1 MGTSPAK
8 PMSKIIV
15 IGSSNTDM
23 VIVSDR
29 LPKPGETI
37 LGGQFLLN
45 PGGKGANQA
54 VAAAKLGGETHFVC
68 KVGNDV
74 FGEMARNQFIETGI
88 HSEFV
93 QTDLANPSGVALINV
108 DAQGENC
115 ITVASGANG
124 TLSKADIDNASILFD
139 KENILLIQLE
149 IPLDSVWYA
158 VEKAAHAGMKVI
170 LNPAPA
176 AQIPDHIYPYLFA
189 ITPNETEIELLTGIA
204 VSRLD
209 DAKKAA
215 VLLIEKGVAHVIITL
230 GAQGAYYQSAQD
242 ELFVPT
248 QAVKA
253 VDTTAAGDCF
263 NGALAVALSQQKS
276 WLDAINFSCRAATY
290 SVMHAGAQASMPKL
304 SDL

>member
-1 MGTSPAK
+1 
-8 PMSKIIV
+8 MSKIIV

-23 VIVSDR
+23 VIVSER

-74 FGEMARNQFIETGI
+74 FGEMARKQFIDIGI

-93 QTDLANPSGVALINV
+93 QTDPSQPSGVALINV

-124 TLSKADIDNASILFD
+124 NLSQVDIDQASILFEIGD
-139 KENILLIQLE
+139 ILLIQLE
-149 IPLDSVWYA
+149 IPLESVWYA
-158 VEKAAHAGMKVI
+158 VEKAAQKGVNVI

-176 AQIPDHIYPYLFA
+176 AKIPDHIYPYLFA

-204 VSRLD
+204 VTHLD

-215 VLLIEKGVAHVIITL
+215 DQLLQKGAKNVIITL
-230 GAQGAYYQSAQD
+230 GAQGAFYKSANE

-263 NGALAVALSQQKS
+263 NGALAVALAHQKS
-276 WLDAINFSCRAATY
+276 WLDALAFSCRAATF
-290 SVMHAGAQASMPKL
+290 SVMHAGAQASMPTL

>member
-1 MGTSPAK
+1 
-8 PMSKIIV
+8 MSKIIV

-23 VIVSDR
+23 VIVSER

-54 VAAAKLGGETHFVC
+54 VAAAKLGGKTHFVC

-74 FGEMARNQFIETGI
+74 FGEMARKQFIDIGI

-93 QTDLANPSGVALINV
+93 QTDPNQPSGVALINV

-124 TLSKADIDNASILFD
+124 NLSQADIDQASILFETGD
-139 KENILLIQLE
+139 ILLIQLE
-149 IPLDSVWYA
+149 IPLESVWYA
-158 VEKAAHAGMKVI
+158 VEKAAQKGVNVI

-176 AQIPDHIYPYLFA
+176 AKIPDHIYPYLFA
-189 ITPNETEIELLTGIA
+189 LTPNETEIEMLTGIA
-204 VSRLD
+204 VTHLD

-215 VLLIEKGVAHVIITL
+215 DQLLQKGVNHVIITL
-230 GAQGAYYQSAQD
+230 GAQGAFYKSANE

-263 NGALAVALSQQKS
+263 NGALAVALSHQKS
-276 WLDAINFSCRAATY
+276 WLDALAFSCRAATF
-290 SVMHAGAQASMPKL
+290 SVMHAGAQASMATL

>member
-1 MGTSPAK
+1 
-8 PMSKIIV
+8 MSKIIV

-74 FGEMARNQFIETGI
+74 FGEMARKQFIETGI

-93 QTDLANPSGVALINV
+93 QTDSENPSGVALINV
-108 DAQGENC
+108 DAHGENC

-124 TLSKADIDNASILFD
+124 SLSKADVDNASILFE

-149 IPLDSVWYA
+149 IPLESVWYA
-158 VEKAAHAGMKVI
+158 IEKAAKSGMKVI

-176 AQIPDHIYPYLFA
+176 AQIPDRVYPHLFA

-204 VSRLD
+204 VTHLD
-209 DAKKAA
+209 EAKKAA
-215 VLLIEKGVAHVIITL
+215 AQLIEKGVQHVIITL
-230 GAQGAYYQSAQD
+230 GAQGAFYQSAHD

-290 SVMHAGAQASMPKL
+290 SVMHAGAQASMPELKNL
-304 SDL
+304 

>member
-8 PMSKIIV
+8 PMPKIIV

-23 VIVSDR
+23 VIVSER

-124 TLSKADIDNASILFD
+124 NLSKADIDNASILFEAD
-139 KENILLIQLE
+139 DILLIQLE
-149 IPLDSVWYA
+149 IPLESVWYA
-158 VEKAAHAGMKVI
+158 IEQAARMGVKVI

-176 AQIPDHIYPYLFA
+176 AKIPDHIYPYLFA
-189 ITPNETEIELLTGIA
+189 LTPNETEIELLTGIA
-204 VSRLD
+204 VTNLEE
-209 DAKKAA
+209 AKKAA
-215 VLLIEKGVAHVIITL
+215 NILLNKGVQNVIITL
-230 GAQGAYYQSAQD
+230 GAQGAYYQSVHD

-263 NGALAVALSQQKS
+263 NGALAVALANQKS
-276 WLDAINFSCRAATY
+276 WSDALTFSCRAATY

>member
-1 MGTSPAK
+1 
-8 PMSKIIV
+8 MSKIIV

-68 KVGNDV
+68 NVGNDV
-74 FGEMARNQFIETGI
+74 FGEMARKQFIETGI

-93 QTDLANPSGVALINV
+93 QTDSKNPSGVALINV
-108 DAQGENC
+108 DAHGENC

-124 TLSKADIDNASILFD
+124 SLSKADIDNASILFE

-149 IPLDSVWYA
+149 IPLESVWYA
-158 VEKAAHAGMKVI
+158 IEKAAKSGMKVI

-176 AQIPDHIYPYLFA
+176 AQIPDHVYPHLFA

-204 VSRLD
+204 VTHLD
-209 DAKKAA
+209 EAKKAA
-215 VLLIEKGVAHVIITL
+215 AQLIEKGVQHVIITL
-230 GAQGAYYQSAQD
+230 GAQGAFYQSAHD

-290 SVMHAGAQASMPKL
+290 SVMHAGAQASMPELKNL
-304 SDL
+304 

>member
-1 MGTSPAK
+1 
-8 PMSKIIV
+8 MSKIIV

-74 FGEMARNQFIETGI
+74 FGEMARKQFIETGI

-93 QTDLANPSGVALINV
+93 QTDSENPSGVALINV
-108 DAQGENC
+108 DAHGENC

-124 TLSKADIDNASILFD
+124 SLSKDDIDNTSVLFE

-149 IPLDSVWYA
+149 IPLESVWYA
-158 VEKAAHAGMKVI
+158 IEKAAKSGMKVI

-176 AQIPDHIYPYLFA
+176 AQIPDHVYPHLFA
-189 ITPNETEIELLTGIA
+189 ITPNETDIELLTGSA
-204 VSRLD
+204 VTHLD
-209 DAKKAA
+209 EAKKAA
-215 VLLIEKGVAHVIITL
+215 AHLIEKGVQHVIITL
-230 GAQGAYYQSAQD
+230 GAQGAFYQSAHD

-290 SVMHAGAQASMPKL
+290 SVMHAGAQASMPELKNL
-304 SDL
+304 

>member
-1 MGTSPAK
+1 
-8 PMSKIIV
+8 MSKIIV

-23 VIVSDR
+23 VIVSER

-74 FGEMARNQFIETGI
+74 FGEMARKQFIETGI

-93 QTDLANPSGVALINV
+93 QTDPKNPSGVALINV
-108 DAQGENC
+108 DAHGENC

-124 TLSKADIDNASILFD
+124 SLSTADIDNASILFE

-149 IPLDSVWYA
+149 IPLASVWY
-158 VEKAAHAGMKVI
+158 VIEKAAKAGMKVI

-176 AQIPDHIYPYLFA
+176 AQIPDHVYPHLFA

-204 VSRLD
+204 VTHLD

-215 VLLIEKGVAHVIITL
+215 KKLIEKGVQHVIITL
-230 GAQGAYYQSAQD
+230 GAQGAFYQSAHD

-263 NGALAVALSQQKS
+263 NGALAVALSEQKS
-276 WLDAINFSCRAATY
+276 WLDAITFSCRAATY
-290 SVMHAGAQASMPKL
+290 SVMHAGAQASMPNR

>member
-8 PMSKIIV
+8 PMPKIIV

-23 VIVSDR
+23 VIVSER

-124 TLSKADIDNASILFD
+124 NLSKADIDNASILFEAD
-139 KENILLIQLE
+139 DILLIQLE
-149 IPLDSVWYA
+149 IPLESVWYA
-158 VEKAAHAGMKVI
+158 IEQAARKGVKVI

-176 AQIPDHIYPYLFA
+176 AKIPDHIYPYLFA
-189 ITPNETEIELLTGIA
+189 LTPNETEIELLTGIA
-204 VSRLD
+204 VTNLEE
-209 DAKKAA
+209 AKKAA
-215 VLLIEKGVAHVIITL
+215 NILLNKGVQNVIITL
-230 GAQGAYYQSAQD
+230 GAQGAYYQSVHD

-263 NGALAVALSQQKS
+263 NGALAVALANQKS
-276 WLDAINFSCRAATY
+276 WSDALTFSCRAATY

>member
-1 MGTSPAK
+1 
-8 PMSKIIV
+8 MSKIIV

-74 FGEMARNQFIETGI
+74 FGEMARKQFIETGI

-93 QTDLANPSGVALINV
+93 QTDSENPSGVALINV
-108 DAQGENC
+108 DAHGENC

-124 TLSKADIDNASILFD
+124 SLSKDDIDNTSVLFE

-149 IPLDSVWYA
+149 IPLESVWYA
-158 VEKAAHAGMKVI
+158 IEKAAKSGMKVI

-176 AQIPDHIYPYLFA
+176 AQIPDHVYPHLFA

-204 VSRLD
+204 VTHLD
-209 DAKKAA
+209 EAKKAA
-215 VLLIEKGVAHVIITL
+215 AHLIEKGVQHVIITL
-230 GAQGAYYQSAQD
+230 GAQGAFYQSAHD

-290 SVMHAGAQASMPKL
+290 SVMHAGAQASMPELKNL
-304 SDL
+304 

>member
-1 MGTSPAK
+1 
-8 PMSKIIV
+8 MSKIIV

-23 VIVSDR
+23 VIVSER

-54 VAAAKLGGETHFVC
+54 VAAAKLGGKTHFVC

-74 FGEMARNQFIETGI
+74 FGEMARKQFIDIGI

-93 QTDLANPSGVALINV
+93 QTDPNQPSGVALINV

-124 TLSKADIDNASILFD
+124 NLSQADIDQASILFETGD
-139 KENILLIQLE
+139 ILLIQLE
-149 IPLDSVWYA
+149 IPLESVWYA
-158 VEKAAHAGMKVI
+158 VEKAAQKGVNVI

-176 AQIPDHIYPYLFA
+176 AKIPDHIYPYLFA
-189 ITPNETEIELLTGIA
+189 LTPNETEIEMLTGIA
-204 VSRLD
+204 VTHLD

-215 VLLIEKGVAHVIITL
+215 DQLLQKGVNHVIITL
-230 GAQGAYYQSAQD
+230 GAQGAFYKSANE

-263 NGALAVALSQQKS
+263 NGALAVALSHQKS
-276 WLDAINFSCRAATY
+276 WLDALAFSCRAATF
-290 SVMHAGAQASMPKL
+290 SVMHAGAQASMPTL

>member
-1 MGTSPAK
+1 
-8 PMSKIIV
+8 MSKIIV

-23 VIVSDR
+23 VIVSER

-74 FGEMARNQFIETGI
+74 FGEMARKQFIETGI

-93 QTDLANPSGVALINV
+93 QTDPKNPSGVALINV
-108 DAQGENC
+108 DAHGENC

-124 TLSKADIDNASILFD
+124 SLSMADIDNASMLFER
-139 KENILLIQLE
+139 ENILLIQLE
-149 IPLDSVWYA
+149 IPLASVWYA
-158 VEKAAHAGMKVI
+158 IEKAAKAGMKVI

-176 AQIPDHIYPYLFA
+176 AQIPDHIYPHLFA

-204 VSRLD
+204 VTHLD

-215 VLLIEKGVAHVIITL
+215 KKLIEKGVPHVIITL
-230 GAQGAYYQSAQD
+230 GAQGAFYQSAHD
-242 ELFVPT
+242 ELFIPT
-248 QAVKA
+248 QTVKA

-263 NGALAVALSQQKS
+263 NGALAVAISQQKT
-276 WLDAINFSCRAATY
+276 WLDAITFSCRAATY
-290 SVMHAGAQASMPKL
+290 SVMHAGAQASMSNR

>member
-1 MGTSPAK
+1 
-8 PMSKIIV
+8 MSKIIV

-23 VIVSDR
+23 VIVSER

-74 FGEMARNQFIETGI
+74 FGEMARKQFIEIGI
-88 HSEFV
+88 NSEFV
-93 QTDLANPSGVALINV
+93 QTDPENPSGVALINV

-124 TLSKADIDNASILFD
+124 NLTKADIDHASILFESGD
-139 KENILLIQLE
+139 ILLIQLE
-149 IPLDSVWYA
+149 IPLESVWYA
-158 VEKAAHAGMKVI
+158 VEKAAQKGVKVI

-176 AQIPDHIYPYLFA
+176 AKIPDHIYPHLFA

-204 VSRLD
+204 VTHLD
-209 DAKKAA
+209 EAKKAA
-215 VLLIEKGVAHVIITL
+215 DQLLQKGAKHVIITL
-230 GAQGAYYQSAQD
+230 GAQGAFYKSANE

-263 NGALAVALSQQKS
+263 NGALAVAIAQQKS
-276 WLDAINFSCRAATY
+276 WLDALTFSCRAATF
-290 SVMHAGAQASMPKL
+290 SVMHAGAQASMPTL

>member
-1 MGTSPAK
+1 
-8 PMSKIIV
+8 MSKIIV

-23 VIVSDR
+23 VIVSER

-74 FGEMARNQFIETGI
+74 FGEMARKQFIEIGI
-88 HSEFV
+88 NSEFV
-93 QTDLANPSGVALINV
+93 QTDPENPSGVALINV

-124 TLSKADIDNASILFD
+124 NLTKADIDHASILFETGD
-139 KENILLIQLE
+139 ILLIQLE
-149 IPLDSVWYA
+149 IPLESVWYA
-158 VEKAAHAGMKVI
+158 VEKAAQKGVNVI

-176 AQIPDHIYPYLFA
+176 AKIPDHIYPYLFA

-204 VSRLD
+204 VTHLD

-215 VLLIEKGVAHVIITL
+215 DQLLQKGAKNVIITL
-230 GAQGAYYQSAQD
+230 GAQGAFYKSANE

-263 NGALAVALSQQKS
+263 NGALAVALSHQKS
-276 WLDAINFSCRAATY
+276 WLDALTFSCRAATF
-290 SVMHAGAQASMPKL
+290 SVMHAGAQASMPTL

>member
-1 MGTSPAK
+1 
-8 PMSKIIV
+8 MSKIIV

-23 VIVSDR
+23 VIVSER

-74 FGEMARNQFIETGI
+74 FGEMARKQFIDIGI

-93 QTDLANPSGVALINV
+93 QTDPNQPSGVALINV

-124 TLSKADIDNASILFD
+124 NLSQVDIDQASILFEIGD
-139 KENILLIQLE
+139 ILLIQLE
-149 IPLDSVWYA
+149 IPLESVWYA
-158 VEKAAHAGMKVI
+158 VEKAAQKGVNVI

-176 AQIPDHIYPYLFA
+176 AKIPDHIYPYLFA

-204 VSRLD
+204 VTHLD

-215 VLLIEKGVAHVIITL
+215 DQLLQKGAKNVIITL
-230 GAQGAYYQSAQD
+230 GAQGAFYKSANE

-263 NGALAVALSQQKS
+263 NGALAVALSHQKS
-276 WLDAINFSCRAATY
+276 WLDALAFSCRAATF
-290 SVMHAGAQASMPKL
+290 SVMHAGAQASMPTL